1 MASEAV
7 GGASTAASRSIGF
20 SASRESIALR
30 RLLDAAAAS
39 DRSMSRRLG
48 LKSMDMTAMSI
59 LTSAREDM
67 GPRELS
73 QRLGI
78 TPAAATELVDRLE
91 SAGHLVRLRDTADR
105 RRVHLRPTAS
115 AIAEVGANLR
125 ELVENL
131 DGIAADYS
139 DQESTIIVDFLE
151 KATREL
157 HRFATDK

>member
-1 MASEAV
+1 
-7 GGASTAASRSIGF
+7 
-20 SASRESIALR
+20 
-30 RLLDAAAAS
+30 
-39 DRSMSRRLG
+39 MSRRLG

-59 LTSAREDM
+59 LTSTREDI

-105 RRVHLRPTAS
+105 RRVHLRPTAG

-125 ELVENL
+125 QLVENL
-131 DGIAADYS
+131 DRIAAEYTDS
-139 DQESTIIVDFLE
+139 ERAVIVDFLQ
-151 KATREL
+151 KATAEL
-157 HRFATDK
+157 DRFSEER